1 MAVLSKL
8 TPIIAGNF
16 ALQAAFASIF
26 VPAQNEKF
34 YDLCGALGFLT
45 GAGMSLYYPSL
56 RDKFW
61 YQIPGA
67 SLPPLTSFAPRQLLL
82 TSCLCLWAGRLGS
95 FLVQRAWKAGGDS
108 RFDEIKKQPGKFA
121 GFWFGQALWVS
132 IVGLPVYLGNI
143 LPASKQAPIG
153 KFDMLGLSVFAAS
166 LAFEV
171 IADRQKSDWR
181 ARKNAKLHDEKFI
194 TSGLWSISRHPNYVG
209 EVGLQTGIWLLSTTA
224 LSSPLLPKYAPLAAA
239 ISPLFTWLLLRKGSG
254 VPPLE
259 AQAQKKFGGDPK
271 WEEYKRTVPV
281 FFPWGGYR

>member
-1 MAVLSKL
+1 
-8 TPIIAGNF
+8 
-16 ALQAAFASIF
+16 
-26 VPAQNEKF
+26 
-34 YDLCGALGFLT
+34 
-45 GAGMSLYYPSL
+45 MSLYYPAL

-61 YQIPGA
+61 YKVPGA
-67 SLPPLTSFAPRQLLL
+67 AIPPLTSFAPRQLLL
-82 TSCLCLWAGRLGS
+82 TGCLCLWAGRLGS
-95 FLVQRAWKAGGDS
+95 FLAQRAWKAGGDS

-143 LPASKQAPIG
+143 LPAAKQAPIG

-166 LAFEV
+166 LAFEDSLQVSIFNASHSHPLQV

-239 ISPLFTWLLLRKGSG
+239 ISPFFTWLLLRKGSG

-271 WEEYKRTVPV
+271 WQEYKRTVPV